1 MKPIRVLLLAALL
14 AFSGVGIA
22 AESEEAEVLSSTP
35 KVVVAQ
41 KDPVKQLRGKLL
53 YKKSQIR
60 KLEKAA
66 LAADP
71 TLEAKVKQ
79 LESQRQ
85 SLYVAIAP
93 DLAELYAA
101 EKDLQGQIDAA
112 TATK

>member
-1 MKPIRVLLLAALL
+1 MKQIRVLLLAMLL
-14 AFSGVGIA
+14 AFSGVGFA
-22 AESEEAEVLSSTP
+22 AESVDGKAASPSP
-35 KVVVAQ
+35 QVVIPQ

-53 YKKSQIR
+53 YKKNQIR

-71 TLEAKVKQ
+71 SLEEKVNH
-79 LESQRQ
+79 LESERQ
-85 SLYVAIAP
+85 SLYVSVAP

-112 TATK
+112 TRAK

>member
-1 MKPIRVLLLAALL
+1 MKQIRVLLLAALL
-14 AFSGVGIA
+14 AFSGVGFA
-22 AESEEAEVLSSTP
+22 AESEEVEAPSRP
-35 KVVVAQ
+35 QVVMTQ

-71 TLEAKVKQ
+71 SLGEKVAQ
-79 LESQRQ
+79 LENQRQ
-85 SLYVAIAP
+85 SLYVAVAP

-112 TATK
+112 KGAK